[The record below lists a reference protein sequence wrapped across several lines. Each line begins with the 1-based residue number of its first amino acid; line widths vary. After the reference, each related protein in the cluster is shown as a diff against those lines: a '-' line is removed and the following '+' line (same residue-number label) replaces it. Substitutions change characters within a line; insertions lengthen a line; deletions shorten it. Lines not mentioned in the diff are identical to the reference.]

1 MFYVRVL
8 RVLRPAVA
16 IALGADRGCAKTRDD
31 GGAVKGSAFLMH
43 RSLGIWDGGVKLA
56 VLPALPRRILRAAA
70 SMSSP
75 GLIGCVPNKC
85 PCRSVTFTMPSSTQ
99 A

>member
-31 GGAVKGSAFLMH
+31 GGAVKGGAFLNA
-43 RSLGIWDGGVKLA
+43 I
-56 VLPALPRRILRAAA
+56 
-70 SMSSP
+70 
-75 GLIGCVPNKC
+75 
-85 PCRSVTFTMPSSTQ
+85 
-99 A
+99 